1 MSEIKNKKNGSIIA
15 TGGFRVEDLVVNKFN
30 DWKQDEDS
38 QKWLLVMGY
47 DLAKIEKVVA
57 LKITGSFKSD
67 VQIQVNIFLKDLAEV
82 QNISVKLASNEK
94 GFNQLDK
101 WWVDN
106 YAELWKWDNSLTEI
120 IKKFTGEI
128 QSILREKSQSRIF
141 FNEMSEVE
149 QKRVIDW
156 FQENKI
162 LVLCDIFKG
171 RGKYTAEWLLVY
183 QKLSSGEILN
193 SWVLKNINEVINF
206 YGQGEI
212 LITERGS
219 LRMGKITIQRK
230 GGDAGKDTANMLQ
243 FKFDP
248 CLLFDWK
255 TSDK

>member
-1 MSEIKNKKNGSIIA
+1 MSEIKNKKDGSIIA

-30 DWKQDEDS
+30 DWKQDQDS
-38 QKWLLVMGY
+38 QQWLLVMGY

-67 VQIQVNIFLKDLAEV
+67 VQIQVNIFLKELVEV

-101 WWVDN
+101 RWVDN

-128 QSILREKSQSRIF
+128 QSILKEKSQSRDY
-141 FNEMSEVE
+141 FNEMSETE
-149 QKRVIDW
+149 QKVVIDW
-156 FQENKI
+156 FQKNKI

-171 RGKYTAEWLLVY
+171 RGKYTAEWMLVY
-183 QKLSSGEILN
+183 RKLSSGEILD
-193 SWVLKNINEVINF
+193 SWVLKAINEVINF
-206 YGQGEI
+206 YGQGEV
-212 LITERGS
+212 LLTKKGN
-219 LRMGKITIQRK
+219 LKIGQVVIQRK

-248 CLLFDWK
+248 CLLFEI
-255 TSDK
+255 

>member
-94 GFNQLDK
+94 GFNQIDK
-101 WWVDN
+101 RWTDN

-128 QSILREKSQSRIF
+128 SPRSFLNEIPEK
-141 FNEMSEVE
+141 E
-149 QKRVIDW
+149 QEKVISW
-156 FQENKI
+156 FQKNKI
-162 LVLCDIFKG
+162 LILCDILKG
-171 RGKYTAEWLLVY
+171 RGKYTAEWMLVY
-183 QKLSSGEILN
+183 RKLSSGEILD
-193 SWVLKNINEVINF
+193 SWVLKAINEVINF
-206 YGQGEI
+206 YGQGEV
-212 LITERGS
+212 LITKKGN
-219 LRMGKITIQRK
+219 LKIGKVVIQRK
-230 GGDAGKDTANMLQ
+230 GGDSGKETANMLQ

-248 CLLFDWK
+248 CLLFDEEK
-255 TSDK
+255 

>member
-15 TGGFRVEDLVVNKFN
+15 TSGFRVEDLVVNKFN

-57 LKITGSFKSD
+57 LKIKGSFKSD
-67 VQIQVNIFLKDLAEV
+67 IQIQVNIFLKDLAEV

-101 WWVDN
+101 RWTDN

-128 QSILREKSQSRIF
+128 SPRSFLNEIPEK
-141 FNEMSEVE
+141 E
-149 QKRVIDW
+149 QEKVISW
-156 FQENKI
+156 FQKNKI
-162 LVLCDIFKG
+162 LILCDILKG
-171 RGKYTAEWLLVY
+171 RGKYTAEWMLVY
-183 QKLSSGEILN
+183 RKLSSGEILD
-193 SWVLKNINEVINF
+193 SWVLKQINKVINF
-206 YGQGEI
+206 YGQGEV
-212 LITERGS
+212 LITKKGN
-219 LRMGKITIQRK
+219 LKIGKVVIQRK
-230 GGDAGKDTANMLQ
+230 GGDSGKETANMLQ

-248 CLLFDWK
+248 CLLFDEEK
-255 TSDK
+255 